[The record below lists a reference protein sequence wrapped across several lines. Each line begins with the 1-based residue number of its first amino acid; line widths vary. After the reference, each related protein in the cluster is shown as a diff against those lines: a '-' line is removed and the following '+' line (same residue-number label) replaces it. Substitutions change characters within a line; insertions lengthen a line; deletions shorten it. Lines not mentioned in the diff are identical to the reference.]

1 MPSFFFTLSLNLF
14 QVTRFITA
22 SFVLRLKSTFQSNRF
37 KFNIPDLKVYSR
49 VLLLHT
55 QRENDSAAFRTR
67 REKIYYNIILSYP
80 SRAAKMVFLRKRVID
95 FNLGISRRIFVSFF
109 FSLSLLILYNV
120 LVSLSVITSGRNNA
134 ARATANA
141 ATATTTTTTA
151 TGRRD
156 N

>member
-1 MPSFFFTLSLNLF
+1 
-14 QVTRFITA
+14 
-22 SFVLRLKSTFQSNRF
+22 
-37 KFNIPDLKVYSR
+37 
-49 VLLLHT
+49 
-55 QRENDSAAFRTR
+55 
-67 REKIYYNIILSYP
+67 
-80 SRAAKMVFLRKRVID
+80 MVFLRKRVID